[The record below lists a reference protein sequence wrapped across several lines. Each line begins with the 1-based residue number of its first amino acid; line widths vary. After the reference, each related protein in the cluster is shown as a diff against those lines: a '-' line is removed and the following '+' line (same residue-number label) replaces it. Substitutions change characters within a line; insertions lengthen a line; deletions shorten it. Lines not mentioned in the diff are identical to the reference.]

1 MDLVYNYINVIYL
14 GIVAALVAVT
24 LLRSFMFFWIAM
36 RASTRLHNNMFAAI
50 TRAPMRFFHVNP
62 SGRILNRFS
71 KDMGAVDEV
80 LPSAVIDVLQVC
92 VYSFF
97 L

>member
-1 MDLVYNYINVIYL
+1 MVV
-14 GIVAALVAVT
+14 ALVVIS
-24 LLRSFMFFWIAM
+24 LLRSFLFFSLAM

-50 TRAPMRFFHVNP
+50 TRAPMRFFHSNP

-80 LPSAVIDVLQVC
+80 LPSALLDVLQVIL
-92 VYSFF
+92 F
-97 L
+97 LFHLLPTREEGVLYV